1 MGGHDQKSH
10 GDGNYGAHELDPN
23 PVDGCHGGE
32 LMQVCLT
39 TFFLKK
45 NRVQMLLLDC
55 FAGLYRGA
63 MESGVDSA
71 LMCPYLS
78 AKGWKSCKI
87 QIRVKY
93 DIVDPCP
100 LPH

>member
-39 TFFLKK
+39 TFFFKK
-45 NRVQMLLLDC
+45 
-55 FAGLYRGA
+55 
-63 MESGVDSA
+63 
-71 LMCPYLS
+71 
-78 AKGWKSCKI
+78 KSCPNAI
-87 QIRVKY
+87 ARLLCWFI
-93 DIVDPCP
+93 
-100 LPH
+100 

>member
-39 TFFLKK
+39 TFFFIKK
-45 NRVQMLLLDC
+45 
-55 FAGLYRGA
+55 
-63 MESGVDSA
+63 
-71 LMCPYLS
+71 
-78 AKGWKSCKI
+78 
-87 QIRVKY
+87 
-93 DIVDPCP
+93 IVSK
-100 LPH
+100 